1 MAIARRTRMV
11 SIRLS
16 NEEFER
22 LKGRCDEVGARSL
35 SDIAREA
42 MLLLLEPGPNSGHPA
57 PTNGHPGSN
66 GHSVYSQPETLNRV
80 ATLEDQVQHLQHA
93 IFRLNGIV
101 ETLCCKSS

>member
-1 MAIARRTRMV
+1 MALARRTRMV

-42 MLLLLEPGPNSGHPA
+42 MFLLLEPGSGGGPLPA
-57 PTNGHPGSN
+57 PRPI
-66 GHSVYSQPETLNRV
+66 GHSAYSEPETLHRV
-80 ATLEDQVQHLQHA
+80 ATLEDQVQNLQQT

-101 ETLCCKSS
+101 ENLCCKSS

>member
-1 MAIARRTRMV
+1 MALARRTRMV

-42 MLLLLEPGPNSGHPA
+42 MFLLLDPRSLPA
-57 PTNGHPGSN
+57 PRTNGHSA
-66 GHSVYSQPETLNRV
+66 YSEPETLHRV
-80 ATLEDQVQHLQHA
+80 ATLEDQVQNLQQT

-101 ETLCCKSS
+101 ENLCCKSS

>member
-1 MAIARRTRMV
+1 MPIARRTRMV

-42 MLLLLEPGPNSGHPA
+42 MLLLLEPGPNSGPPA

-93 IFRLNGIV
+93 IFRLNDIV

>member
-1 MAIARRTRMV
+1 MALARRTRMV

-42 MLLLLEPGPNSGHPA
+42 MLLLLDPRSLPA
-57 PTNGHPGSN
+57 PRPI
-66 GHSVYSQPETLNRV
+66 GHSAYSEPETLHRV
-80 ATLEDQVQHLQHA
+80 ATLEDQVQNLQQT

-101 ETLCCKSS
+101 ENLCCKSS